1 MMEGPAIVRA
11 KSDRLWPGAQLF
23 ARLFVYQI
31 PSRFPV
37 FFFLVMIHQVGK
49 RIKSYIIK

>member
-37 FFFLVMIHQVGK
+37 FFFSCDDPPSWQTN
-49 RIKSYIIK
+49 